1 MEDFCDTIDG
11 EIKVWKERFFDL
23 FKDQDEIAI
32 FVNELVDGISAD
44 RYQVGRFNKVGETY
58 FFETDH
64 EKHSDKEIDNV
75 IYNFIAFYEG
85 LSINPLEDEI
95 EFE

>member
-1 MEDFCDTIDG
+1 MEDICDIIDG

-32 FVNELVDGISAD
+32 FVNEMVDGISTD
-44 RYQVGRFNKVGETY
+44 KYQVGRFNKIGETY

-75 IYNFIAFYEG
+75 IYHFIAFYDS
-85 LSINPLEDEI
+85 LDIDVFEDEI